1 MRKIQ
6 ELRQKRDS
14 YLATAQRI
22 VSTAVSE
29 QRALSEKERL
39 DVEGLRQKASDIA
52 ATLQAHDGIRDIRDQ
67 GEEEHEADQ
76 QRHTGAGFRQSNDG
90 LGLGRIVRALAA
102 GRGDP
107 ERAARHAET
116 VYGDEGFPGFWRA
129 AVPGRLSRSGTV
141 FGGPDRLV
149 GRLVVR
155 RMGAVRSDGGGN
167 LTMPTYG
174 GQCGSYIGESDH
186 IGIIS
191 PLSPGEGEREETRGA
206 RPDQK

>member
-116 VYGDEGFPGFWRA
+116 VYGDEQVSRALLAGSGSAGGFL
-129 AVPGRLSRSGTV
+129 VPERFSADLIDLLRPAS
-141 FGGPDRLV
+141 
-149 GRLVVR
+149 VVR
-155 RMGAVRSDGGGN
+155 RMGAQSVPMAGGN
-167 LTMPTYG
+167 LTIPRLTA
-174 GQCGSYIGESDH
+174 GSAGSLTSESLTTSELL
-186 IGIIS
+186 S
-191 PLSPGEGEREETRGA
+191 PLSPGEGER
-206 RPDQK
+206 